1 MTYKTMDTP
10 VIDFNDLACAYQEE
24 FEEELRVEDLFV
36 DLHGEPLDYIDA
48 FGAYRFF
55 LDTNR
60 DKPWVTPTVEKASI
74 VIYEYFNVPKTYTN
88 VLIDLSNA
96 SLKQFGYEDL
106 EFDPYLDDEL
116 YED

>member
-1 MTYKTMDTP
+1 MIYKTMNTP
-10 VIDFNDLACAYQEE
+10 VIDFKDLACAYQEE
-24 FEEELRVEDLFV
+24 FDEELRVEDLFV
-36 DLHGEPLDYIDA
+36 DLNGEPLDYIDA

-88 VLIDLSNA
+88 VLIDFSCV
-96 SLKQFGYEDL
+96 SFKY
-106 EFDPYLDDEL
+106 FD
-116 YED
+116 

>member
-1 MTYKTMDTP
+1 MLYKTMNTP
-10 VIDFNDLACAYQEE
+10 VIDFKDLACAYQEE
-24 FEEELRVEDLFV
+24 FDEELRIEDLFV
-36 DLHGEPLDYIDA
+36 DLNGEPVDYIDA

-88 VLIDLSNA
+88 VLIDFSCV
-96 SLKQFGYEDL
+96 SFKY
-106 EFDPYLDDEL
+106 FD
-116 YED
+116 

>member
-10 VIDFNDLACAYQEE
+10 VIDFKDLACAYQEE
-24 FEEELRVEDLFV
+24 FDEELRVEDLFV
-36 DLHGEPLDYIDA
+36 DLNGEPVDYIDA
-48 FGAYRFF
+48 FGACRFF

-88 VLIDLSNA
+88 VLIDFSCVA
-96 SLKQFGYEDL
+96 FKY
-106 EFDPYLDDEL
+106 FD
-116 YED
+116 

>member
-1 MTYKTMDTP
+1 MIYKTMNTP

-24 FEEELRVEDLFV
+24 FDEELRVEDLFV
-36 DLHGEPLDYIDA
+36 DLNGEPLDYIDA

-74 VIYEYFNVPKTYTN
+74 VIYEYFNVSKTYTN
-88 VLIDLSNA
+88 VLIDFSCV
-96 SLKQFGYEDL
+96 SFKY
-106 EFDPYLDDEL
+106 FD
-116 YED
+116 

>member
-1 MTYKTMDTP
+1 MNTP

-24 FEEELRVEDLFV
+24 FDEELRAEDLFV
-36 DLHGEPLDYIDA
+36 DLNGEPLDA
-48 FGAYRFF
+48 FGVYRFF

-88 VLIDLSNA
+88 VLIDFSCI
-96 SLKQFGYEDL
+96 
-106 EFDPYLDDEL
+106 
-116 YED
+116 

>member
-1 MTYKTMDTP
+1 MIYKTMNTP

-24 FEEELRVEDLFV
+24 FDEELRVEDLFV
-36 DLHGEPLDYIDA
+36 DLNGEPLDYLDA
-48 FGAYRFF
+48 FGAYRLF

-88 VLIDLSNA
+88 VLIDLSCA
-96 SLKQFGYEDL
+96 SYERVRS
-106 EFDPYLDDEL
+106 
-116 YED
+116 

>member
-1 MTYKTMDTP
+1 MIYKTMNTP

-24 FEEELRVEDLFV
+24 FDEELRVEDLFV
-36 DLHGEPLDYIDA
+36 NLNGEPVDYITT

-88 VLIDLSNA
+88 VLIDFSCV
-96 SLKQFGYEDL
+96 SFKY
-106 EFDPYLDDEL
+106 FD
-116 YED
+116 

>member
-1 MTYKTMDTP
+1 MIYKTMNTP

-24 FEEELRVEDLFV
+24 FDEELRVEDLFV
-36 DLHGEPLDYIDA
+36 NLNGEPLDYIDT

-74 VIYEYFNVPKTYTN
+74 VIYEYFNVPKTCTN
-88 VLIDLSNA
+88 VLIDFSCV
-96 SLKQFGYEDL
+96 SCFKY
-106 EFDPYLDDEL
+106 FD
-116 YED
+116 